1 MCLWLFHVC
10 PSETT
15 SSVKTKTANSPHS
28 SPNTYCRQKHIFRAD
43 SIVGQEVSWGEL
55 KVTSGQRGY
64 LPQQPLN
71 KSKDAGEKLQSS
83 GHSIVLIGKKST
95 WTKNGNM
102 STTSEPGRQVVKK
115 TNFTYCHLS
124 RQQIHSHSV
133 FLGFPAKREQ
143 SVVKVDLER
152 KKAS

>member
-1 MCLWLFHVC
+1 M
-10 PSETT
+10 
-15 SSVKTKTANSPHS
+15 KTKTANAPHS
-28 SPNTYCRQKHIFRAD
+28 SPSTYCRQKDVFRAD
-43 SIVGQEVSWGEL
+43 SIIGQEVSWGEL
-55 KVTSGQRGY
+55 KVTSGQRGC

-71 KSKDAGEKLQSS
+71 NKPKNAGEKLQVS
-83 GHSIVLIGKKST
+83 GYSIVLIGKKST

-133 FLGFPAKREQ
+133 LLGFPAKGEQ
-143 SVVKVDLER
+143 SAVKMDLER